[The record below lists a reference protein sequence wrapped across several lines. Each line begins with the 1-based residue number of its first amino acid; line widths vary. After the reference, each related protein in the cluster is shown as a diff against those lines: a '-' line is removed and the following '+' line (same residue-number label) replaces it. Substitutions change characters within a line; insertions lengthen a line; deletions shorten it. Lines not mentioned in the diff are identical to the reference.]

1 MSTRSDHALNEDS
14 GGGRGLKA
22 LFFMAILLGLVL
34 AAGGGSFGRST
45 AEASAPAL
53 VTRSAAATGSARAGA
68 RIVFS
73 CGGEVCVMNADGSGR
88 RTLTR
93 HPAYNF
99 EPSWSPDGRRIAF
112 ASNRDRNGDSL
123 DVYVMNASGG
133 DQRRVTRTKGGT
145 SSIDPAWS
153 PDGRRIA
160 FSSDGIHVVNVDGSG
175 LRRLTRTWDETPAW
189 SPDGRRIAFTSRRDG
204 DYEVYVMNA
213 DGTGQ
218 RNLTRNAANDHVHVG
233 GWSPDGRRIVFHSNR
248 GGNRDIYVMNANG
261 SGQRNLTR
269 DPAADLFAAWSPGGT
284 QIAFTKSV
292 GLGNPEIYV
301 MNADGSE
308 QRNLTRNLGGAAP
321 AWSPLPQR

>member
-1 MSTRSDHALNEDS
+1 M
-14 GGGRGLKA
+14 G
-22 LFFMAILLGLVL
+22 ILLGLVF

-45 AEASAPAL
+45 AEAAAPAL

-93 HPAYNF
+93 HPAYDLT
-99 EPSWSPDGRRIAF
+99 PSWSPDGRRIAF
-112 ASNRDRNGDSL
+112 ASDRDRNGPL
-123 DVYVMNASGG
+123 EVYVMNANGG
-133 DQRRVTRTKGGT
+133 DQRRVTRTKGGN
-145 SSIDPAWS
+145 SSTDPAWS

-175 LRRLTRTWDETPAW
+175 LRRLTRTWDDTPAW

-218 RNLTRNAANDHVHVG
+218 RNLTRNAADDHVHVG

-248 GGNRDIYVMNANG
+248 GGNRDIYVMNADG
-261 SGQRNLTR
+261 SGQRNLTSN
-269 DPAADLFAAWSPGGT
+269 PEADLFAAWSPDGT
-284 QIAFTKSV
+284 QIAFTRRHGTEIS
-292 GLGNPEIYV
+292 EIYV
-301 MNADGSE
+301 MNADGSG

-321 AWSPLPQR
+321 AWSPLPRS